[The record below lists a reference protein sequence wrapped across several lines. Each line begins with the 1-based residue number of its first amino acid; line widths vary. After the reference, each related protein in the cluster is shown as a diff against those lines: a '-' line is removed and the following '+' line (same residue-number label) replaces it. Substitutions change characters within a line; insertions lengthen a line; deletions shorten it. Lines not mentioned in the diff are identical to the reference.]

1 MKPEGAA
8 SEAVGAGTERWL
20 RWLSSS
26 CTWEKKGTFVE
37 TMERREVGGRSLAS
51 CNALQ
56 LRRRVSDQNLLL
68 L

>member
-8 SEAVGAGTERWL
+8 SEAVGDGTERWL

-26 CTWEKKGTFVE
+26 CTWEKKGTFVG
-37 TMERREVGGRSLAS
+37 TMERREVGGRSLAIKMA
-51 CNALQ
+51 C
-56 LRRRVSDQNLLL
+56 VSDQNLLL